1 MDLGDSESYLLSF
14 CVNTLSHTMKSIV
27 NDNQPSDKYTLNN

>member
-14 CVNTLSHTMKSIV
+14 YLNPLSHTMKGIV
-27 NDNQPSDKYTLNN
+27 NDTQPSDKYTLNN